1 MASVQKHASTARRKL
16 PLKPYRDRETA
27 TGTVLCLANYAANT
41 GYAWDYI
48 ESLFAR
54 VADRV
59 APRGVTTF
67 VAYPAIDSPPR
78 PLRGSAA
85 KWVVLDTSLET
96 ARSRRAVCEF
106 IRREQVRVIYL
117 VDRSVWSWAYPQLKW
132 AGARRLIVY
141 DHTSGERERPG
152 HVRRLAK
159 WLLLRVPGLRGDIVA
174 AVSEYVA
181 RRHREV
187 GQVPRRRVVRVYNG
201 IEVPADAPAHGRDVL
216 ARLGLPG
223 GRPVIVCACRATVE
237 KGVAH
242 LLRAFERV
250 AADPR
255 PPEQRPILLYL
266 GGGPH
271 FDSLMELR
279 NSLRARDDVILAGPR
294 QDAKDF
300 IAAGDI
306 CVVPS
311 IWQEACP
318 LGVLEPMAYGK
329 PVVGTKVGGIPELIE
344 DAVTGLLVAPGDEVA
359 LADALRALLAD
370 PQRAARMGVEG
381 RARVVRE
388 FNPRLQESQLVALVE
403 EGLGIAPE
411 EA

>member
-1 MASVQKHASTARRKL
+1 MAQVQKHASTARRRL
-16 PLKPYRDRETA
+16 PLTPYRDRETA

-48 ESLFAR
+48 ETLFAR

-67 VAYPAIDSPPR
+67 VGYPAIDSPPR

-85 KWVVLDTSLET
+85 KWVVMDTSLET
-96 ARSRRAVCEF
+96 AASRCAVCEF
-106 IRREQVRVIYL
+106 IRREHVRVIYL
-117 VDRSVWSWAYPQLKW
+117 IDRPAWSWVYPQLRW
-132 AGARRLIVY
+132 AGARRVIVY
-141 DHTSGERERPG
+141 DHTSGERERPRPL
-152 HVRRLAK
+152 RRLAK
-159 WLLLRVPGLRGDIVA
+159 WLLLRVPGLGGDIVV
-174 AVSEYVA
+174 AVSDYVA

-187 GQVPRRRVVRVYNG
+187 GQVPHRRVVRVYNG
-201 IEVPADAPAHGRDVL
+201 IDAPADAPPYGRDVL
-216 ARLGLPG
+216 ARLGIPA
-223 GRPVIVCACRATVE
+223 GRPVIVCACRAAAE
-237 KGVAH
+237 KGVVH

-250 AADPR
+250 AEDPR
-255 PPEQRPILLYL
+255 PPEQRPVLVYL

-271 FDSLMELR
+271 FDTLMEVR
-279 NSLRARDDVILAGPR
+279 NSLRAQDDVILAGPR
-294 QDAKDF
+294 QDARDF
-300 IAAGDI
+300 IAAADI

-311 IWQEACP
+311 VWQEACP

-329 PVVGTKVGGIPELIE
+329 PVVGTRVGGIPELIE
-344 DAVTGLLVAPGDEVA
+344 DAVTGLLVAPGDDVA

-370 PQRAARMGVEG
+370 PQRAARMGAEG
-381 RARVVRE
+381 RARVARE
-388 FNPRLQESQLVALVE
+388 FNPRLQNSHLVALVE